1 MDEPFLDEWGY
12 ASGLPVRFY
21 NGGKQAG
28 ASSDV
33 PPVGDEGDVLTVVGG
48 APEWAPPAGGGGGA
62 QGPAG
67 GAESTYWLNQDYW
80 LTKNSPYFAVREV
93 PFWAGM
99 APSGAATYLKGYSLA
114 AELDFD
120 RLVIGTG
127 TGSVVQVLLP
137 ATSDGQTF
145 TDPAKLKAGFDV
157 SGYFPNVITDE
168 GSPDSSTAA
177 SPVFYRFRLS
187 WTGGALP
194 GGAVCQI
201 TDGTASPA
209 AANRYYYV
217 ATGDS
222 STPVDVAVP
231 SGMNTTSS
239 NPEDVYF
246 YCALGASRTWT
257 LEVERASFVFA

>member
-1 MDEPFLDEWGY
+1 MDEPLIDEWGF
-12 ASGLPVRFY
+12 ASGLPVRYY

-48 APEWAPPAGGGGGA
+48 APAWAPPSGGGGGA
-62 QGPAG
+62 EGPAG
-67 GAESTYWLNQDYW
+67 GAESTYWLNPDHW
-80 LTKNSPYFAVREV
+80 LTKNSTYYAVREV
-93 PFWAGM
+93 PFWTGM
-99 APSGAATYLKGYSLA
+99 APTASATYLKGFSLA

-127 TGSVVQVLLP
+127 TGSVVQVLIP
-137 ATSDGQTF
+137 ETTDGQTF
-145 TDPAKLKAGFDV
+145 AYGPYIKSGFDV
-157 SGYFPNVITDE
+157 SGYFPNVTTSE
-168 GSPDSSTAA
+168 GTPDSSTAA

-194 GGAVCQI
+194 GSAICQI
-201 TDGTASPA
+201 TDGTASPT

-217 ATGDS
+217 DTGDS
-222 STPVDVAVP
+222 SSPVDVGVP
-231 SGMNTTSS
+231 SGINTTTS
-239 NPEDVYF
+239 NPDQVYF

-257 LEVERASFVFA
+257 LEVERASFNLV